1 MHPRRERIFPW
12 LRLGVA
18 VAIVGWLAS
27 HAGFEAIAHAYSRID
42 LPLLVAAL
50 ALMFAD
56 SLAKVW
62 NWRKLIA
69 SLVTDRTVSFARV
82 MSWYFAGGFLG
93 AVLPSSASTDVIRA
107 WLSQRSLGGH
117 GAACAASVVTLNGV
131 GWMAGCLLGLTGIGL
146 LALGRSL
153 PALLGPA
160 ALLFV
165 AMAVVLPV
173 GYRVLSAQRGRI
185 LVLLRDFRWPKVS
198 AVLRRFLDA
207 VFVFERAHVRF
218 LQFLVVAT
226 TGLLAQAGMYAL
238 TAASVGVRL
247 PFAVWM
253 ILAPL
258 TRIIALV
265 PISVLDFG
273 LIQGAHVWILALFD
287 VPASQAFAISTLFA
301 LQGAFIHST
310 VGSAAFVF
318 DGRRNLGSLAALRL
332 ADRVP

>member
-1 MHPRRERIFPW
+1 MHSSRENRFPW
-12 LRLGVA
+12 LRLGA
-18 VAIVGWLAS
+18 AAAIVGWLAT
-27 HAGFEAIAHAYSRID
+27 HAGVDAIAHEYSRID
-42 LPLLVAAL
+42 LPLLIAAL
-50 ALMFAD
+50 AFMFAD
-56 SLAKVW
+56 SLVKVW

-69 SLVTDRTVSFARV
+69 SLVTDRAVSFLRV

-117 GAACAASVVTLNGV
+117 GAACAASVLTLNGV

-146 LALGRSL
+146 LALGSSL

-165 AMAVVLPV
+165 AMAVILPV

-185 LVLLRDFRWPKVS
+185 LVLLREFRWPKVS
-198 AVLRRFLDA
+198 AVLRRFMDA
-207 VFVFERAHVRF
+207 VFVFECAHVRF
-218 LQFLVVAT
+218 LQFLVIAT

-238 TAASVGVRL
+238 TAASVGVHL
-247 PFAVWM
+247 PFALWM

-265 PISVLDFG
+265 PMSVLDFG
-273 LIQGAHVWILALFD
+273 LIQGAHVWVLGLFG
-287 VPASQAFAISTLFA
+287 VAPSEAFVISTLFA

-332 ADRVP
+332 ANRVP

>member
-1 MHPRRERIFPW
+1 MHPTRARIFPW

-18 VAIVGWLAS
+18 VAIVAWLAS
-27 HAGFEAIAHAYSRID
+27 RAGFDAIADQYARID
-42 LPLLVAAL
+42 LPLLIAAL

-62 NWRKLIA
+62 NWRKLLE
-69 SLVTDRTVSFARV
+69 SLVTDRNVSFLRV

-107 WLSQRSLGGH
+107 YLSQRSLGGH

-173 GYRVLSAQRGRI
+173 GYHVLSAKRTRI
-185 LVLLRDFRWPKVS
+185 LESLRDFRWPKVS

-218 LQFLVVAT
+218 LQFLVIAT

-238 TAASVGVRL
+238 TAAAVGVHL

-265 PISVLDFG
+265 PISVMDFG
-273 LIQGAHVWILALFD
+273 LIQGAHVWILSLFD
-287 VPASQAFAISTLFA
+287 VPVSQAFVISTLFA

-310 VGSAAFVF
+310 VGSAAFVY
-318 DGRRNLGSLAALRL
+318 GGNRL
-332 ADRVP
+332 PSGFSRPA

>member
-1 MHPRRERIFPW
+1 
-12 LRLGVA
+12 
-18 VAIVGWLAS
+18 VAIVGWLATR
-27 HAGFEAIAHAYSRID
+27 AGVDAIAQQFSRID
-42 LPLLVAAL
+42 LPLLIAAL

-56 SLAKVW
+56 SLVKVW

-69 SLVTDRTVSFARV
+69 SLVTDRNVSFVRV

-107 WLSQRSLGGH
+107 YLSQRSLGGH

-131 GWMAGCLLGLTGIGL
+131 GWMAGCLLGLAGIGL

-153 PALLGPA
+153 P
-160 ALLFV
+160 
-165 AMAVVLPV
+165 
-173 GYRVLSAQRGRI
+173 
-185 LVLLRDFRWPKVS
+185 
-198 AVLRRFLDA
+198 
-207 VFVFERAHVRF
+207 
-218 LQFLVVAT
+218 VVAT
-226 TGLLAQAGMYAL
+226 TGLVAQAGMYAL

-287 VPASQAFAISTLFA
+287 VPVSQAFVISTLFA

-318 DGRRNLGSLAALRL
+318 DGRRNLAALAAFRL
-332 ADRVP
+332 ASRVP